1 MDTAFDLANQIQAEA
16 LLRLQAAALGA
27 AANAVIITERSGR
40 IIWINPAFTAIT
52 GYSAEE
58 VIGGYPRI
66 LKSGKHPRDFYERMW
81 TTILAG
87 QVWQGEMVNRR
98 KDGSTYT
105 EDQTI
110 TPIRNEQHEIT
121 HFVAIKQDV
130 SENRLLAQQLHQAQ
144 KMESVGRLA
153 GGVAHD
159 FNNML
164 GVIIGYSELLE
175 EQVDGNEELTHRTQ
189 EIKKAGHRAAS
200 LTRQLLAFSRQQ
212 LLEATVLN
220 VNEIVC
226 ETAKML
232 RRIIGDEIELTTALS
247 PMLAM
252 VKADPGQIQQI
263 IMNLAVNA
271 RDAMPHGGKVKIET
285 ANVDLDENFAKMHK
299 PMIPGRYVKL
309 SVVDTGTGM
318 DPETQA
324 HIFEPFFT
332 TKDIGKGTG
341 LGLATVYGVVKQSG
355 GYIWVET
362 SLGNGTTFDI
372 YLPEIQ
378 EAGAPSIGSA
388 PTVKTRWGSETILL
402 VENLRPFRELTQQ
415 LLESRGYTVLAVGSG
430 LEAIAIAEHYT
441 GPIHMLLTDVAMV
454 GMSGVELAKALSAL
468 RTGLKVL
475 LMSAYFGS
483 AVDSYQEIVPGATF
497 LQKPFTREA
506 LSAKIHE
513 ALTIETDVENFIQL
527 K

>member
-1 MDTAFDLANQIQAEA
+1 MDTAIDLLSQMQAEE

-40 IIWINPAFTAIT
+40 IIWVNPAFTSIT

-66 LKSGKHPRDFYERMW
+66 LKSGKHPKEFYERMW

-87 QVWQGEMVNRR
+87 RVWQGETINRR
-98 KDGSTYT
+98 KDGRTYT

-110 TPIRNEQHEIT
+110 TPILDERHEIT
-121 HFVAIKQDV
+121 HFIAIKQDV

-175 EQVDGNEELTHRTQ
+175 EQVGSNAELTRRTR

-212 LLEATVLN
+212 VLEVTVLN
-220 VNEIVC
+220 VNDIVS
-226 ETAKML
+226 ETGKML
-232 RRIIGDEIELTTALS
+232 RRIIGDEIELTTVLS

-252 VKADPGQIQQI
+252 VKADPTQIQQI

-271 RDAMPHGGKVKIET
+271 RDAMPHGGKLRIET
-285 ANVDLDENFAKMHK
+285 ANVEIDENFARMHK
-299 PMIPGRYVKL
+299 PMVPGRYVKL
-309 SVVDTGTGM
+309 AVADTGTGM
-318 DPETQA
+318 DAETQA

-332 TKDIGKGTG
+332 TKEIGKGTG

-378 EAGAPSIGSA
+378 EAEAPSTESA
-388 PTVKTRWGSETILL
+388 LPVQSHWGSETILL
-402 VENLRPFRELTQQ
+402 VENLQPFRELTQQ
-415 LLESRGYTVLAVGSG
+415 LLESRGYTVLAAESG
-430 LEAIAIAEHYT
+430 PDAIAIAEHYT
-441 GPIHMLLTDVAMV
+441 GPIHLLLTDVAMA
-454 GMSGVELAKALSAL
+454 GMSGAELAKELSVR

-483 AVDSYQEIVPGATF
+483 AVDRYQEMVPGVI
-497 LQKPFTREA
+497 LVQKPFTRET
-506 LSAKIHE
+506 LSAKIHK
-513 ALTIETDVENFIQL
+513 ALEIGMDVENVTQL

>member
-1 MDTAFDLANQIQAEA
+1 MDVVINLASQMQAEA

-27 AANAVIITERSGR
+27 AANAVMITERSGR
-40 IIWINPAFTAIT
+40 IIWVNPSFTAIT

-66 LKSGKHPRDFYERMW
+66 LKSGGHPKEFYERMW
-81 TTILAG
+81 STILAG
-87 QVWQGEMVNRR
+87 QVWQGETINRR

-110 TPIRNEQHEIT
+110 TPIRDEQDEIT

-175 EQVDGNEELTHRTQ
+175 EQVGSNELLTRRTR

-212 LLEATVLN
+212 VLEATVLD
-220 VNEIVC
+220 VNEIVS
-226 ETAKML
+226 ETGKML
-232 RRIIGDEIELTTALS
+232 QRIIGDEIELTTA
-247 PMLAM
+247 PCPVLAM
-252 VKADPGQIQQI
+252 VNADPGQIQQI

-271 RDAMPHGGKVKIET
+271 RDAMPHGGKLKIET
-285 ANVDLDENFAKMHK
+285 ANVELDENFAKIHK
-299 PMIPGRYVKL
+299 PTIPGRYVKL

-318 DPETQA
+318 DAETQA
-324 HIFEPFFT
+324 RIFEPFFT
-332 TKDIGKGTG
+332 TKEIGKGTG
-341 LGLATVYGVVKQSG
+341 LGLATVFGVVKQSG

-362 SLGNGTTFDI
+362 SLGNGATFDI
-372 YLPEIQ
+372 YLPAIQ
-378 EAGAPSIGSA
+378 EAATPSSSPWCNPALLRGGVYIRDSDD
-388 PTVKTRWGSETILL
+388 SEA
-402 VENLRPFRELTQQ
+402 
-415 LLESRGYTVLAVGSG
+415 G
-430 LEAIAIAEHYT
+430 
-441 GPIHMLLTDVAMV
+441 
-454 GMSGVELAKALSAL
+454 
-468 RTGLKVL
+468 
-475 LMSAYFGS
+475 
-483 AVDSYQEIVPGATF
+483 
-497 LQKPFTREA
+497 
-506 LSAKIHE
+506 
-513 ALTIETDVENFIQL
+513 
-527 K
+527 